1 VLLTEGNLL
10 KRSQKAILVF
20 SGAAA
25 LLATGIGSIPNTQ
38 ATTSP
43 IDTLRAQRAVLVA
56 ELAAMQPSLSSA
68 GGALNAAER
77 AYNAQQRKV
86 AQMQAQLDKLNAQ
99 MLSLSRQLADD
110 QATVAKD
117 KQNLGQIIR
126 ATYESSGADQMIAAV
141 LSADNFSQ
149 AMDRLRSANHLS
161 QQVADLVSRL
171 ASKDDRIRNAQAQIQ
186 GDLNQAMSLE
196 GQLSAERNRLLAQLL
211 TRNSLLE
218 RLSGSARD
226 VAAQIASI
234 DEQIAIIQAGPRIG
248 GSSCHN
254 GFAYG
259 TCTWYVAT
267 RRCVP
272 WGGNARDWYVN
283 AAAIGYKEGHTPIP
297 GAVVAFWPGG
307 DGASWVWGHV
317 GYVEAVGPAAGIP
330 AGSFKFSE
338 MNATAGWNRVD
349 YRVLANNDRGIQGF
363 IYDR

>member
-1 VLLTEGNLL
+1 MEGNLL
-10 KRSQKAILVF
+10 RRSQKAILVF
-20 SGAAA
+20 SGIAA

-56 ELAAMQPSLSSA
+56 ELAAMQPSLDTA

-77 AYNAQQRKV
+77 AYNAQQHKV
-86 AQMQAQLDKLNAQ
+86 MQMQAQLDKLNAQ

-126 ATYESSGADQMIAAV
+126 ATYESSGGDQMIAAV
-141 LSADNFSQ
+141 LSADNFGQ

-171 ASKDDRIRNAQAQIQ
+171 ASRDDQIRNAQTQIQ
-186 GDLNQAMSLE
+186 SDLNQAMSLE
-196 GQLSAERNRLLAQLL
+196 GQLAAERNRLLAQLL
-211 TRNSLLE
+211 TRDSELA
-218 RLSGSARD
+218 RLTGPARD
-226 VAAQIASI
+226 VAAQIATV
-234 DEQIAIIQAGPRIG
+234 DEQIAIIEAGPRIG

-254 GFAYG
+254 GFTYG
-259 TCTWYVAT
+259 TCTWYVAN

-272 WGGNARDWYVN
+272 WGGNARDWYGQ
-283 AAAIGYKEGHTPIP
+283 AGAIGYKEGHTPIP

-330 AGSFKFSE
+330 AGYFKFSE

-349 YRVLANNDRGIQGF
+349 YRVLPNNSRGIQGF